1 MNNTQQTHP
10 NLPALFRL
18 PLKMVPGQL
27 QYPVIKRALNT
38 LFGEALR
45 QGELNFLQHKT
56 INISIEDAG
65 LNFSIYLE
73 NGYLNTGHAQPTA
86 DLHISGKV
94 YAFLLLGT
102 RKEDADTLFF
112 RRQLKSEG
120 DTELGLF
127 VKNFL
132 DGLEPQ
138 SLPAFRVIDTC
149 MHKALQLAD
158 ITPAFIDRLPGSFRG
173 IKQSP
178 QR

>member
-1 MNNTQQTHP
+1 MNNAQQTHP
-10 NLPALFRL
+10 NIPSLFRL
-18 PLKMVPGQL
+18 PLKMVPGQI

-38 LFGEALR
+38 LFGEALN
-45 QGELNFLQHKT
+45 QGELDFLQHKA
-56 INISIEDAG
+56 INISIEDAEIS
-65 LNFSIYLE
+65 FRVYLE
-73 NGYLNTGHAQPTA
+73 NGHLNTGHALPGA
-86 DLHISGKV
+86 DLNISGKL
-94 YAFLLLGT
+94 YAFLMLGT

-138 SLPAFRVIDTC
+138 SLPAFRVLDTC

-158 ITPAFIDRLPGSFRG
+158 VTPTLIDRLPGSIRG
-173 IKQSP
+173 IMKSLQ
-178 QR
+178 Q